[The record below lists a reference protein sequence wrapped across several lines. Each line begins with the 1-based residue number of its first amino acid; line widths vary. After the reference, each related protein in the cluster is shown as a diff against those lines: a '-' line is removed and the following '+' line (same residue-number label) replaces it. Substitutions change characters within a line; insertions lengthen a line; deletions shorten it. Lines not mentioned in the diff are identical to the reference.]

1 MQTAPLSIVGEHQSV
16 LLPPD
21 IHFEGD
27 QVFVKKVGSA
37 VMLVPK
43 RPASDDADPWKHFRE
58 AIGHVSDDFMV
69 ERIQHPQ
76 APRESAFE

>member
-1 MQTAPLSIVGEHQSV
+1 MQTAPLTVVGEHQSV
-16 LLPPD
+16 LLPSD

-27 QVFVKKVGSA
+27 QVFVKKVGDA

-43 RPASDDADPWKHFRE
+43 RATAGGTDPWKHFRA
-58 AIGHVSDDFMV
+58 AIGRVSDDFMV